1 MVEIPGL
8 EICLPLP
15 EIRAVYGLEGV
26 WGEMGRFKASAW
38 RAVCGDFGSIFLGR
52 QLFLLLFSKN
62 FHETSTHCY
71 SGIHFSFKYHID
83 PCLRCKYV
91 LCLAGL

>member
-1 MVEIPGL
+1 MKWVGSKLPPGEQSAEILVP
-8 EICLPLP
+8 
-15 EIRAVYGLEGV
+15 
-26 WGEMGRFKASAW
+26 F
-38 RAVCGDFGSIFLGR
+38 FLGR

-71 SGIHFSFKYHID
+71 SGIHFSFKHHID

>member
-38 RAVCGDFGSIFLGR
+38 RAVCGDFGSIFFGSAT
-52 QLFLLLFSKN
+52 FLAPVFENLS
-62 FHETSTHCY
+62 
-71 SGIHFSFKYHID
+71 
-83 PCLRCKYV
+83 
-91 LCLAGL
+91 